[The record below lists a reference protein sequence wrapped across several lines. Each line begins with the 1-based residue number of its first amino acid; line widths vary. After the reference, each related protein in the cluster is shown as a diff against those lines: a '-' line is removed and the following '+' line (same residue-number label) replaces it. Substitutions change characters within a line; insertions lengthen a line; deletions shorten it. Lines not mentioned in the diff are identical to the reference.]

1 MATVSVAILG
11 LGRIGASAA
20 LALKRYNERKDAQH
34 QFEVA
39 CAELRPGVRDDAEKL
54 GITVERNLFSA
65 AQGKDIVVLA
75 LPYADVLAAYKSL
88 GDDLRPGSVVLD
100 TSPLKGPSLTWAGEF
115 LPKEVHMVG
124 ITPVVNPK
132 YLFDGLDDTEHAA
145 ADLFDNGNMLLM
157 PSVTCVKEAV
167 ELAADFST
175 LLGSI
180 PHFADPAEHDSMVAL
195 TEGLPSVV
203 GVALYYMAIQQGLWD
218 DAQRITNPPFGRLT
232 RVLFDTHPDDLRDV
246 WFNNR
251 ENLVRQIDELTETL
265 AAFRNLLAKNDRAA
279 VEVALQRSTES
290 YSGWVNRRFKAK
302 WDDSKE
308 QQSPSFGNVMMN
320 SFMGGF
326 LSKRMGGKKGEE
338 E

>member
-11 LGRIGASAA
+11 LGRIGASIA
-20 LALKRYNERKDAQH
+20 LALKRYNEKKDAQH
-34 QFEVA
+34 RFEVA
-39 CAELRPGVRDDAEKL
+39 CAELRPGVREDAEKL

-75 LPYADVLAAYKSL
+75 LPYADVQAAYKSL

-167 ELAADFST
+167 ELAADFAT

-195 TEGLPSVV
+195 TEGIPSVL
-203 GVALYYMAIQQGLWD
+203 GVAMYYMATQEGFWS

-232 RVLFDTHPDDLRDV
+232 RVLFDTHPDDLRDA

-251 ENLVRQIDELTETL
+251 ENLVRQLDEMMETL
-265 AAFRNLLAKNDRAA
+265 SAFRNLLAKNDRAA

-290 YSGWVNRRFKAK
+290 YSNWVNRRFRAK

-308 QQSPSFGNVMMN
+308 QQSPSFGNVVMN
-320 SFMGGF
+320 SFMGSF
-326 LSKRMGGKKGEE
+326 LSKRMGGKKEE
-338 E
+338 EE